1 MSERWSR
8 SAVGRTAVC
17 SPHLRFFF
25 SLFWTGL
32 LRVRRRSF
40 LPRVFRQTPLSR
52 SDRGPESG
60 TVKQA
65 YNRYQPTSSSVK
77 LANYF

>member
-8 SAVGRTAVC
+8 SAVDQTAVC
-17 SPHLRFFF
+17 SPHLLFFF

-32 LRVRRRSF
+32 LCGIALTACFRRTR
-40 LPRVFRQTPLSR
+40 PSR
-52 SDRGPESG
+52 SDQGREPG

-65 YNRYQPTSSSVK
+65 YNRYQLTLVP
-77 LANYF
+77 